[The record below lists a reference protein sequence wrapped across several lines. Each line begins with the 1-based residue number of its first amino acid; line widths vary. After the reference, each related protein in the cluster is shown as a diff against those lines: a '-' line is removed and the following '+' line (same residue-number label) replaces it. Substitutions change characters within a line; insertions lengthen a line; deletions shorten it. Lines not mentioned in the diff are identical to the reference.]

1 MHSARTRRDPAA
13 SRAGAV
19 PVRTS
24 DGPGSVVLTRLRSST
39 ADAHRRVEARLFPS
53 ALTGRAAYTGM
64 LQVLLALH
72 EPHEKRFG
80 DLGGFD
86 VLGIDLPAR
95 RKAPQLRADLVALH
109 GAEPPVHGRSRAPL
123 GSLPNDDPPNDD
135 LMAAL
140 GAFYVL
146 EGSTLGGRVLLRE
159 VRERLGDVPTGFLA
173 GYGDQT
179 GHRWKQTRAALVA
192 GVATAP
198 AFDQAADRLV
208 RGAIDTFAELDRLL
222 DEYGWSA

>member
-19 PVRTS
+19 PVRAS
-24 DGPGSVVLTRLRSST
+24 DGPGSAVLTRLRSST

-53 ALTGRAAYTGM
+53 ALSGRAAYAGM

-80 DLGGFD
+80 NLDGFD
-86 VLGIDLPAR
+86 ALGVDLPAR
-95 RKAPQLRADLVALH
+95 RKAPQLRADLFALH
-109 GAEPPVHGRSRAPL
+109 AAEPPVHGRPTTLLES
-123 GSLPNDDPPNDD
+123 PPNDD

-179 GHRWKQTRAALVA
+179 GRRWKQTRAALVA

-198 AFDQAADRLV
+198 VFEPAADHLV